1 VSTNRQADEGE
12 SLDTQKRT
20 LEGYA
25 MMLDL
30 RIDRVFVERG
40 VSGSKPLGERPEGA
54 ALLCVL
60 QPGDRPATVPCDVQ
74 VFPLA
79 VRRQLKNWPEAN
91 QQTTRW
97 FSAAEAAAFVTDDGL
112 SPLILQL
119 EQQKRAPRRKSE
131 GARRE

>member
-1 VSTNRQADEGE
+1 LIRSELGRLGDPSTNRQADEGE

-60 QPGDRPATVPCDVQ
+60 QQGDVVITPKLDRMFRSARDG
-74 VFPLA
+74 LA
-79 VRRQLKNWPEAN
+79 VAW
-91 QQTTRW
+91 W
-97 FSAAEAAAFVTDDGL
+97 SASL
-112 SPLILQL
+112 SSSAGQPHRPQPPAC
-119 EQQKRAPRRKSE
+119 RA
-131 GARRE
+131 